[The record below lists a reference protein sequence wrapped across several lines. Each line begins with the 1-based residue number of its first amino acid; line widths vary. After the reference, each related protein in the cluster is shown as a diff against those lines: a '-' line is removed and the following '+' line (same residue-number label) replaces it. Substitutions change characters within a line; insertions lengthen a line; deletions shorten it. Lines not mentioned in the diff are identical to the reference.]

1 MKLSYSTLAAALFS
15 TLSVSAFAGDVSIYG
30 KANLTVQSSDSEDGS
45 FTEVKSNASRIGFE
59 GGQALDNDLELLFKA
74 EFQVD
79 LDGDSNCLKRE
90 RQQSNFG
97 GDAYGIKKNTGEA
110 ARRCIFFFSKKGI
123 CSGASP
129 RLFFLQRRVASP
141 YFPLFSSKHMGV
153 FP

>member
-79 LDGDSNCLKRE
+79 LDGDSDKADEGLDHLPDKIDKGVTLTHQNETHHPDDDHGKLNHRE
-90 RQQSNFG
+90 DQGRG
-97 GDAYGIKKNTGEA
+97 GDKPPK
-110 ARRCIFFFSKKGI
+110 
-123 CSGASP
+123 
-129 RLFFLQRRVASP
+129 Q
-141 YFPLFSSKHMGV
+141 
-153 FP
+153 